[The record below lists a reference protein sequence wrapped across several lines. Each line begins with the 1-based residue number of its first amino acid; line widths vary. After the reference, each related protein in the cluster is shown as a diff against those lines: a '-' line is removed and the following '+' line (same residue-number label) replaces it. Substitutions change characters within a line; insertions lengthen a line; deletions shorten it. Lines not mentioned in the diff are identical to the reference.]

1 MKIVPFRAALKRGWR
16 DSDLPP
22 VDDEDE
28 NTLNPDQKLAAIA
41 KEHRMWAIDDARS
54 TCHVPTADE
63 IMKMGLFDR
72 KKGEIPGLRTR
83 LKALGLKVSGDA
95 PECRARLAQRLG
107 RARHSWREE

>member
-1 MKIVPFRAALKRGWR
+1 M
-16 DSDLPP
+16 
-22 VDDEDE
+22 
-28 NTLNPDQKLAAIA
+28 TLGSKTSMNPDQKLAATA

-83 LKALGLKVSGDA
+83 LKALGLKVKV
-95 PECRARLAQRLG
+95 RV
-107 RARHSWREE
+107 HSE